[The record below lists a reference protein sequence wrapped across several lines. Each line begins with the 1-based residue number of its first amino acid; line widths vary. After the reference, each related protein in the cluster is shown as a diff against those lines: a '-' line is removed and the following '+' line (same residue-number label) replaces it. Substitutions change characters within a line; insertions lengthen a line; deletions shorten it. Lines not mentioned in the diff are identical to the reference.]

1 MKMSVENIQNEESK
15 EVELDAQGKF
25 NQIFE
30 KLNNELRFPNNS
42 YIDDDNQKI
51 TLNTSYYPHVP
62 NSPQIVIQKETK
74 SEEWEISTSK
84 YILTQFPDVT
94 FSLETQSI
102 DSDGNLEQKQYIP
115 KLTESELKT
124 DVLPNFENRINWL
137 NKYHDAQ
144 EKFKEAKRQS
154 DIKAAAQYA
163 YIQGNA
169 DQNDAWAEVEV
180 SMDAFLADPNN
191 FTWVW

>member
-1 MKMSVENIQNEESK
+1 MKMPVENIQNEESK

-25 NQIFE
+25 NQMFK

-74 SEEWEISTSK
+74 SEEWEISISK
-84 YILTQFPDVT
+84 YILTKFPDDT
-94 FSLETQSI
+94 FSLETQST
-102 DSDGNLEQKQYIP
+102 DSDGNLDQKQYIP

-154 DIKAAAQYA
+154 DIKTAAQYA
-163 YIQGNA
+163 HMQGNA